1 MVLDAGTVG
10 GVDAAAVED
19 ALIDPEQVPWPT
31 VDGRLN
37 CFARLTL
44 AEMTEAA
51 EAAVAPPPETEGDAD
66 LGVDNVLF
74 SCATHRW
81 GDLLVIPYAGADS
94 RIFGATLPFA
104 ALVEALEARA
114 TAGA

>member
-66 LGVDNVLF
+66 ADDEAPPAPPRTTPRTN
-74 SCATHRW
+74 RR
-81 GDLLVIPYAGADS
+81 IPGRKSSSA
-94 RIFGATLPFA
+94 
-104 ALVEALEARA
+104 
-114 TAGA
+114 